1 MSLRILGILIVP
13 ALALLFAW
21 FMVMEQ
27 HTGRF
32 RASTRNYATGL
43 GVLIA
48 VFAVLSAAGDLL
60 KLLRQQ
66 RAAVADASDGV
77 FTKEVVRLCGF
88 LLATVGFI
96 AALPFF
102 GYLISFLAYMAA
114 ILLVIGYK
122 PYWKLALIAVLLTAF
137 VHVFFVMTFSLPLP
151 RGYLF
156 TGIMGR

>member
-13 ALALLFAW
+13 AIALLFAW

-60 KLLRQQ
+60 KLLREQ
-66 RAAVADASDGV
+66 RAAAAEVSGGV
-77 FTKEVVRLCGF
+77 FTPEVLRLTAF

-96 AALPFF
+96 AALPYF
-102 GYLISFLAYMAA
+102 GYLVSFMAYMAA
-114 ILLVIGYK
+114 ILLVIGYR
-122 PYWKLALIAVLLTAF
+122 PYWKLALIAVLVTAF

-156 TGIMGR
+156 TGIMGQ